1 MCSCG
6 VSSAL
11 LWSYHMIACSR
22 DPGSRLWYASP
33 SRMSSSSSPMTG
45 RVRAKTPTLVHA
57 EATNL
62 SPRTSRILVGSE
74 MHLLFLFKSTNLLC
88 VSVVGS
94 WRDTVSSGWAPAEV
108 ILKRGEG
115 ERQRG
120 DLTDRGAGGS
130 ERGWWEGSSLI
141 SRMTWSGMFGLAWS
155 DGKVK
160 VLNFS
165 NSTKKLSRTEDGVG
179 ANGFAGGHQSVR
191 DSHSW
196 AVPCRSPFSVLGRA
210 LDTGRQVCSLE
221 ANLLMSR
228 N

>member
-1 MCSCG
+1 
-6 VSSAL
+6 
-11 LWSYHMIACSR
+11 
-22 DPGSRLWYASP
+22 
-33 SRMSSSSSPMTG
+33 
-45 RVRAKTPTLVHA
+45 
-57 EATNL
+57 
-62 SPRTSRILVGSE
+62 
-74 MHLLFLFKSTNLLC
+74 
-88 VSVVGS
+88 
-94 WRDTVSSGWAPAEV
+94 
-108 ILKRGEG
+108 
-115 ERQRG
+115 
-120 DLTDRGAGGS
+120 
-130 ERGWWEGSSLI
+130 
-141 SRMTWSGMFGLAWS
+141 MFGLAWS

-160 VLNFS
+160 ALNFS